1 MIFKKILLSV
11 LYLSNSF
18 EEQQPF
24 IDLAN
29 QILSVKKENLNA
41 DTSPLENEIDQLVYK
56 LYNLTPEEIKI
67 IEDRVK

>member
-29 QILSVKKENLNA
+29 QILSIKKENLNA